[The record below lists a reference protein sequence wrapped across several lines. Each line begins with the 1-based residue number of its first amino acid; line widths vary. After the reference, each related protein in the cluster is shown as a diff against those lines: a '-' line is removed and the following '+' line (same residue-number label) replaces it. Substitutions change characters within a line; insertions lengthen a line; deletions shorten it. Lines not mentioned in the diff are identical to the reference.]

1 MRLICVI
8 SAVIAFASP
17 SFADLEKRGL
27 LYNRTGLPL
36 TLPLHVRTG
45 PGQAYFLGLTNPET
59 GETGMAAFFE
69 GGPLFRVLAPPG
81 IWRLT
86 ILSGALDDWQGAET
100 GFGGAGQVVFDK
112 EVEFRIKGLRTRS
125 GVLVNLLGKSL

>member
-1 MRLICVI
+1 MRFLCAIC
-8 SAVIAFASP
+8 AFLALTP
-17 SFADLEKRGL
+17 PGFADLEKRGL

-45 PGQAYFLGLTNPET
+45 PGQAYFVGLTNPKT

-81 IWRLT
+81 VWRLT
-86 ILSGALDDWQGAET
+86 ILSGPLADWQGADA
-100 GFGGAGQVVFDK
+100 GFGGNGEIVFNK
-112 EVEFRIKGLRTRS
+112 EVEFRIKGLRTRN
-125 GVLVNLLGKSL
+125 GVLVDLLGGAL

>member
-1 MRLICVI
+1 MRLICAI
-8 SAVIAFASP
+8 FALLTLTTP
-17 SFADLEKRGL
+17 GFADLEKRGL

-45 PGQAYFLGLTNPET
+45 PGQAYFVGLTSPKT

-86 ILSGALDDWQGAET
+86 ILSGALSDWQGSEV
-100 GFGGAGQVVFDK
+100 GFGGASEIVFDK

-125 GVLVNLLGKSL
+125 GVLVDLLGGGL